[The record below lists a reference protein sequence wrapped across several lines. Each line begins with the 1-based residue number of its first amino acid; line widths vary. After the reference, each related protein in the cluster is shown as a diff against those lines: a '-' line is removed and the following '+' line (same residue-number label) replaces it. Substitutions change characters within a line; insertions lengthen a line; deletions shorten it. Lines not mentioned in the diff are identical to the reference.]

1 MNATAGRDEKPDAID
16 VLVVDDDSDTVEE
29 LVEFLSK
36 AGLICRSA
44 TDGWDALRQL
54 ADGSRPD
61 VVVTDLRMPEMD
73 GMEFAERLS
82 RFSDRERPE
91 IIFVSGHA
99 GFDDAVAA
107 IRLGARDM
115 LTKPVDPPKLVRAV
129 KSAQL
134 SRRMR
139 YRQDGPKAAADVPQ
153 PPSPAR
159 PVETPD
165 PVARRRAA
173 LGKIKADRRARS
185 IHFPQDLFSDPCW
198 EMLLDL
204 YDARLAG
211 AEVTVTSL
219 GAASGVP
226 LTTALRRMEALQEHG
241 LILRTEDPGDKRRT
255 IIRLTDPGLLAVE
268 NFFDSYLG
276 HHGG

>member
-1 MNATAGRDEKPDAID
+1 MNVAGSNLDKGRTTD
-16 VLVVDDDSDTVEE
+16 VLVVDDDADTIEE
-29 LVEFLSK
+29 LVEYLTK
-36 AGLICRSA
+36 AGLTCKFA
-44 TDGWDALRQL
+44 PDGWAALKLL
-54 ADGSRPD
+54 AEGIRPG
-61 VVVTDLRMPEMD
+61 VVVTDLRMPEME

-82 RFSDRERPE
+82 QFSDRERPE

-115 LTKPVDPPKLVRAV
+115 LTKPIDAAKLVRAV

-134 SRRMR
+134 VRQLRR
-139 YRQDGPKAAADVPQ
+139 Q
-153 PPSPAR
+153 PETPAR
-159 PVETPD
+159 PASDARHSPPQNLD
-165 PVARRRAA
+165 PLVRKRTA
-173 LGKIKADRRARS
+173 LANLRSMRRARAQ
-185 IHFPQDLFSDPCW
+185 HFPSDLFSDPCW

-226 LTTALRRMEALQEHG
+226 LTTALRRMDALQKHG
-241 LILRTEDPGDKRRT
+241 LIVRVEDPADKRRT
-255 IIRLTDPGLLAVE
+255 LIRLTPPGLQAVE
-268 NFFDSYLG
+268 KFFATYLG
-276 HHGG
+276 RTD

>member
-1 MNATAGRDEKPDAID
+1 MNVPGSNVDSARAID
-16 VLVVDDDSDTVEE
+16 VLVVDDDADTIEE
-29 LVEFLSK
+29 LVEYLSK
-36 AGLICRSA
+36 AGLTCKSA
-44 TDGWDALRQL
+44 ADGWAALKLL
-54 ADGSRPD
+54 ADGFKPG

-82 RFSDRERPE
+82 QFSDRERPE

-115 LTKPVDPPKLVRAV
+115 LTKPIDAPKLVRAV

-134 SRRMR
+134 VRQLRRQPDM
-139 YRQDGPKAAADVPQ
+139 AAQLPSGASGETTKDVDPL
-153 PPSPAR
+153 AR
-159 PVETPD
+159 K
-165 PVARRRAA
+165 RAA
-173 LGKIKADRRARS
+173 LASLRVIRRARAQ
-185 IHFPQDLFSDPCW
+185 HFPSDLFSDPCW

-204 YDARLAG
+204 YDARLGG

-226 LTTALRRMEALQEHG
+226 LTTALRRMDALQVHG
-241 LILRTEDPGDKRRT
+241 LIVRVEDAGDKRRT
-255 IIRLTDPGLLAVE
+255 IIRLTAVGLQAVE
-268 NFFDSYLG
+268 SFFDTYLG
-276 HHGG
+276 RTGT